1 MLDKLI
7 HFDLHFIVPLIL
19 AFLIGSIP
27 TGYLL
32 NKYSGHGDIRKVG
45 SGNVGATNVLR
56 HSGKLLGLLTLFIDI
71 AKGFFASAFIPA
83 IFSISTYSTIL
94 IFDAIYV
101 PSVIILT
108 GSAAVLGHIFSPW
121 LKFKGG
127 KGVAT
132 MLGVIFV
139 MSLICEDGKDYCMSA
154 TYHSFI
160 GTNLF
165 YFYSDIFFITIF
177 CWGMITFI
185 TKYVALASVISLVVA
200 TVYSYFF
207 LETFFIFFILMTL
220 LITYKH
226 KDNFERIKNKTEH
239 KISF

>member
-32 NKYSGHGDIRKVG
+32 NKYFGHGDIRKVG
-45 SGNVGATNVLR
+45 SGNIGATNVLR
-56 HSGKLLGLLTLFIDI
+56 HNGKLLGLMTLLIDI
-71 AKGFFASAFIPA
+71 GKGFLALVWLRGSYSSEE
-83 IFSISTYSTIL
+83 IFTL
-94 IFDAIYV
+94 
-101 PSVIILT
+101 
-108 GSAAVLGHIFSPW
+108 GSLVVLGHIFSPW

-165 YFYSDIFFITIF
+165 YFYSDIFFIKVK
-177 CWGMITFI
+177 
-185 TKYVALASVISLVVA
+185 TKENFLQRGIQRVIL
-200 TVYSYFF
+200 TKGNTNGDF
-207 LETFFIFFILMTL
+207 LQ
-220 LITYKH
+220 
-226 KDNFERIKNKTEH
+226 R
-239 KISF
+239 